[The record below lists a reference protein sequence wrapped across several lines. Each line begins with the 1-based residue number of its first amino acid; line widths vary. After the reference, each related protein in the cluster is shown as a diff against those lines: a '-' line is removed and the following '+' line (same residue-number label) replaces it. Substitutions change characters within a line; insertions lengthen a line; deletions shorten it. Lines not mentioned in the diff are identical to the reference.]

1 MGVKNKFKY
10 CEMEKLHLI
19 AAREMVLFP
28 FSFIGVKNLKTN
40 HPLPRNDMPPYF
52 KYQNH
57 IL

>member
-1 MGVKNKFKY
+1 
-10 CEMEKLHLI
+10 MEKLHLI